1 MKIIDLLNK
10 IANGEEVPEKI
21 KVNRYIYTYA
31 PYIDYINEDNNYLM
45 DIIEINQN
53 DLNDEVEIIEEDKK
67 IEKINIIQDE
77 ATPNN
82 YYLINKYGTKCY
94 LSKHSKTI
102 IDKIPNEIFVDDSIE
117 CDFTTNII
125 YVYVFRS
132 VYASNEIKIL
142 DINNENGTLT
152 ISFKDESGNMFVA
165 NASSPYARWI
175 AVKMDKT
182 NSNKVEFIKK

>member
-1 MKIIDLLNK
+1 MKFFKRFMLVALAFILLLNLASCNNKFNAKVYSKVNNIVREEALNNYNINVDQEDDSLPNNRTIIIDNK
-10 IANGEEVPEKI
+10 EL
-21 KVNRYIYTYA
+21 Y
-31 PYIDYINEDNNYLM
+31 D
-45 DIIEINQN
+45 
-53 DLNDEVEIIEEDKK
+53 
-67 IEKINIIQDE
+67 
-77 ATPNN
+77 
-82 YYLINKYGTKCY
+82 
-94 LSKHSKTI
+94 
-102 IDKIPNEIFVDDSIE
+102 EIFFDDSIE

-142 DINNENGTLT
+142 DINNENDTLA

-182 NSNKVEFIKK
+182 NSNKIEFIKK